1 MATRSIA
8 FRLND
13 KNREDREIME
23 WLDKAVYEGEYYESL
38 TEAVKWAILCFVRGE
53 IRFRE
58 EMSTMELM
66 QEFVRD
72 FAKQSKA
79 DSERIMQDAVT
90 RILATIISIMGQQAS
105 GYVAVPTMM
114 QMQGMNVAS
123 MQHET
128 SPAPTE
134 PVKEAVEGLP
144 ENNLE
149 LSDKPLDDGA
159 LASLSAMFGDD
170 EED

>member
-1 MATRSIA
+1 MTTI
-8 FRLND
+8 
-13 KNREDREIME
+13 
-23 WLDKAVYEGEYYESL
+23 
-38 TEAVKWAILCFVRGE
+38 
-53 IRFRE
+53 
-58 EMSTMELM
+58 ELM

-79 DSERIMQDAVT
+79 DNEQIMQDAIT
-90 RILATIISIMGQQAS
+90 RILATIISAMGQQAG
-105 GYVAVPTMM
+105 GYVAVPAMM
-114 QMQGMNVAS
+114 QMQGMKVAS
-123 MQHET
+123 IQPET
-128 SPAPTE
+128 QPELTE
-134 PVKEAVEGLP
+134 PMKETMEELS